1 MFQFEFELSAC
12 PSCSLSAALV
22 LWSSRRLVGNSAGT
36 PPTSSKLWPI
46 ALSFIRI
53 GCFPVRYAFY
63 KIVAK
68 AECPILWSGKDTKVA
83 WKERLRSK
91 AHCRS
96 KMQMCETNHWQGLA
110 MRPRASSM
118 IGRERER
125 YMYSTPTGV
134 QSDNLDCLCQALSRS
149 SRIRSVRPYVSMQR
163 PSTSILKICCF
174 DAHGSIWKSL
184 SKDGGTWSSWGMNA
198 RFIACC
204 YTYSN
209 SCLLIWSLLSC
220 CILTYLDR
228 CCKVDQRKYYVHVG
242 PARVLPQIVLVAFAG
257 SWRSWQIT
265 AFSLILF

>member
-1 MFQFEFELSAC
+1 M
-12 PSCSLSAALV
+12 PYSLIRKRYEGGLEREVAKQ
-22 LWSSRRLVGNSAGT
+22 GT
-36 PPTSSKLWPI
+36 
-46 ALSFIRI
+46 LSFENANVWNK
-53 GCFPVRYAFY
+53 PLA
-63 KIVAK
+63 
-68 AECPILWSGKDTKVA
+68 
-83 WKERLRSK
+83 RS
-91 AHCRS
+91 S
-96 KMQMCETNHWQGLA
+96 YETTGFLHD
-110 MRPRASSM
+110 RE
-118 IGRERER
+118 RERER

-134 QSDNLDCLCQALSRS
+134 QSDNLDCLRQALSRS

-198 RFIACC
+198 RFIAC

-265 AFSLILF
+265 AFCRFFPAGSATASAELKSWWSAVIQVFVTMHLEPHVFTVFLTAALLPATHRHPKNPTP